1 MDRTRKRRQCSR
13 TMKPETLK
21 AMAELVRAAAKMVNP
36 DRDESE
42 PVTFTVCRPV
52 NYERLGGN
60 HGR

>member
-1 MDRTRKRRQCSR
+1 
-13 TMKPETLK
+13 MKPETLK